1 MSLSFWL
8 SGPQFHFA
16 PALNKPGRRQS
27 CRQPTRS
34 RPILE
39 HLEERT
45 LLDASSGLIG
55 GVNNLTFNGAPAS
68 SGNVLPVPTS
78 GEHAA
83 SISGIDASGRGSQA
97 SSDAL
102 LAQDQPN
109 AQFRLFGVNSQGEGS
124 RYIQQT
130 TANILRDAYGFG
142 SGTQPNAP
150 WMPNAY
156 NLGLAN
162 HQFGYS
168 SQADMG
174 YSSVPPWSSPV
185 AQSLP
190 KDQDRPLDKNDQL
203 HFLQKDEQGTETP
216 EQLADQHSTRGEEQT
231 RQHRLD
237 KDVGDKSDELQAL
250 IEQQTS
256 EKKPPIETIERADG
270 TLPDSLWLS
279 ALAPAPMAA
288 LVAGLPGMSAEAEG
302 GDAGAESGGA
312 EAATE

>member
-1 MSLSFWL
+1 MSLASRL
-8 SGPQFHFA
+8 SVLRFHRA
-16 PALNKPGRRQS
+16 PALNKPGRHQS
-27 CRQPTRS
+27 WRQPIHP
-34 RPILE
+34 RPTLE

-55 GVNNLTFNGAPAS
+55 GNNLILNGAAAS
-68 SGNVLPVPTS
+68 SGNILPTTSDGSHAVLDRSMSP
-78 GEHAA
+78 
-83 SISGIDASGRGSQA
+83 DAST
-97 SSDAL
+97 DAL

-109 AQFRLFGVNSQGEGS
+109 SQFRLFGINSQGES
-124 RYIQQT
+124 FRSVQQT

-162 HQFGYS
+162 HQFNYS
-168 SQADMG
+168 SQSDMG
-174 YSSVPPWSSPV
+174 FSAVPPWSHV

-190 KDQDRPLDKNDQL
+190 KEQNRPLDENDQL

-216 EQLADQHSTRGEEQT
+216 EKMADQHSTREEVQT
-231 RQHRLD
+231 QQHRLD
-237 KDVGDKSDELQAL
+237 KDVGDKSGDLQTL
-250 IEQQTS
+250 MEQDVA
-256 EKKPPIETIERADG
+256 EKRSPVEVAAKEDG

-288 LVAGLPGMSAEAEG
+288 LVAGLPGISAAAEG
-302 GDAGAESGGA
+302 GDAGADGGDA
-312 EAATE
+312 VEAAPE